1 MEGMSRDRFNL
12 QKLIVVLTAA
22 GKVGVGKVG
31 VGSSDW
37 CVCGGL
43 CVC

>member
-22 GKVGVGKVG
+22 GKVGVG
-31 VGSSDW
+31 SSDW